1 VYDSAATV
9 KAREDIANS
18 VEPIRI
24 SLKRGQVIVRE
35 GDTITFQVLSE
46 IAAIRIYSATTK
58 QLNRFLGLLVI
69 ITALYWVAWKFMQH
83 RGFVTRL
90 RRRVAGSARDLAAEN
105 DRLTRAAYV
114 EGRGT
119 SLELVAAAQTLRET
133 EIQLALRDFELVRA
147 RVLAV
152 LTLATCPW

>member
-1 VYDSAATV
+1 
-9 KAREDIANS
+9 
-18 VEPIRI
+18 
-24 SLKRGQVIVRE
+24 
-35 GDTITFQVLSE
+35 
-46 IAAIRIYSATTK
+46 
-58 QLNRFLGLLVI
+58 
-69 ITALYWVAWKFMQH
+69 
-83 RGFVTRL
+83 
-90 RRRVAGSARDLAAEN
+90 
-105 DRLTRAAYV
+105 LTRAAYV